1 MAWLET
7 VALGFPSQ
15 RVTSGGLH
23 FGAFGAKRA
32 ESDCAHQS
40 LVVTNTEVRQDAPY
54 HLYRE
59 CGYRQAPERDFR
71 IDDVD

>member
-15 RVTSGGLH
+15 RVTSGGVD

-32 ESDCAHQS
+32 KSDCAHQS
-40 LVVTNTEVRQDAPY
+40 LVVVSTEVR
-54 HLYRE
+54 
-59 CGYRQAPERDFR
+59 
-71 IDDVD
+71 